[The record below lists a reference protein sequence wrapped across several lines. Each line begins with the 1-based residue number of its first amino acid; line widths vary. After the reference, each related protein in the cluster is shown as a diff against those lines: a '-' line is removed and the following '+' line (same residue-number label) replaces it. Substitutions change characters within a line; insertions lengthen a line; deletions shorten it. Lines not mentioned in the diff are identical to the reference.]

1 MNRVGKD
8 IMHMLAGML
17 MFAGVFS
24 FAFVIALVIAV
35 PSAATEAHLLCILIS
50 VFSMLGGMVAVMLNN
65 ER

>member
-1 MNRVGKD
+1 MSHIGKD
-8 IMHMLAGML
+8 IMHMLAVML